1 MFTDSIGRDAAIQMA
16 NDQSPVTK
24 IWKSAL
30 QFGWVFPMSYPCPSL
45 DAQSIESFGIALR
58 TKTLSIHVQEVRGLT
73 WIKSAAERIVQLE
86 LPTRQDNQALE
97 CAQPSAASCALPRG
111 SNPVRGTRGYVQV
124 GDGCCWRGNDATPL
138 VDWAPT
144 PG

>member
-24 IWKSAL
+24 IWKCAL

-45 DAQSIESFGIALR
+45 DARSIESFGIALR

-86 LPTRQDNQALE
+86 LPT
-97 CAQPSAASCALPRG
+97 S
-111 SNPVRGTRGYVQV
+111 
-124 GDGCCWRGNDATPL
+124 
-138 VDWAPT
+138 
-144 PG
+144 